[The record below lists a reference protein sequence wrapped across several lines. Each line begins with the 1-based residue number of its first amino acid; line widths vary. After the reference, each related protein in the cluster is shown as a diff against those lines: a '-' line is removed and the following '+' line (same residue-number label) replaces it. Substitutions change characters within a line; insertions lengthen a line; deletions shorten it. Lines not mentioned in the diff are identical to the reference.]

1 MKKVCL
7 MSTVNGFKWCCNCGP
22 TTNYKIP
29 FFPYLQVSQVLLE
42 LMRRAIELLLTESNH
57 FCQGWRLWGL
67 LTILAQLE
75 SCSYWIKPLYGLEE
89 QLRFL
94 LDGQHVAL
102 IMSFVRKK
110 QKVWSR
116 CNYWH
121 KQPTVFLFK
130 IVYHDY
136 IFYKLNA
143 GPSWVYFEFVIR

>member
-7 MSTVNGFKWCCNCGP
+7 MSPVNGFKWCCNCGP

-121 KQPTVFLFK
+121 KQPTVFF
-130 IVYHDY
+130 I
-136 IFYKLNA
+136 
-143 GPSWVYFEFVIR
+143 